1 MPWVV
6 TQPGKA
12 VQPAPATR
20 RVGADGES
28 VAVAA
33 VAHTIGVGWWSV
45 MRAVADTALAVGEPT

>member
-1 MPWVV
+1 V